1 MSKTLTSSL
10 QLLNLVR
17 NQFEPRDTREPRDS
31 EQEQKSYGSIRR
43 ANPTANPT
51 ARNSTTQANREVTGR
66 ESRVHEH
73 GKLKAQ
79 FELDF

>member
-17 NQFEPRDTREPRDS
+17 NQYEPRDTRDTRDS

-51 ARNSTTQANREVTGR
+51 ARNSTSQPNREAAGR
-66 ESRVHEH
+66 
-73 GKLKAQ
+73 
-79 FELDF
+79 